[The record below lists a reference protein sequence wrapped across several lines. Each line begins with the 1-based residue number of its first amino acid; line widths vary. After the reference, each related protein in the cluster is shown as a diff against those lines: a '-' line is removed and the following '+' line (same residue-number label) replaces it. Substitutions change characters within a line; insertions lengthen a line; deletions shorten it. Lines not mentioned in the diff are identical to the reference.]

1 MATLADIKGCVIIP
15 TYNNSK
21 TLQRVLNGV
30 LEHSHGHDVIVVNDG
45 STDDTQAILHSYG
58 DRIILLEHFPNR
70 GKGYTLRRGFKEAIE
85 RGFKYAITI
94 DSDGQHFPDDIPVF
108 IQGAIDHPG
117 ALLMGARDMSQPGVP
132 QKSSFGNKFSNFWYK
147 FETGIDLPDTQTG
160 YRLYPLE
167 PLSKI
172 SLFTTKFETEI
183 EVIVKLAWRQVDV
196 LPVKVK
202 VLYDMDERVTHFR
215 PLQDFTR
222 ISILNTYLVTLTLLW
237 HLPKRVI
244 RIILKRGLFGVTLDL
259 FRLIKEEAVKP
270 EEKNFTKAISV
281 GFGFFM
287 GIVPLW
293 GLQLLIGIPLSI
305 LFRMNKVLF
314 VAAANISIPPMI
326 PFIIFT
332 SYFIGGYFVENK
344 VTFNSVEDITLAAIH
359 LNVVQYAAGAVVFA
373 IAAGIAS
380 FLLTY
385 AFLATFRKDPDGDSI
400 K

>member
-1 MATLADIKGCVIIP
+1 MTTLADIQACVVMA

-30 LEHSHGHDVIVVNDG
+30 LEHSQGRDVIVVNDG
-45 STDDTQAILHSYG
+45 STDDTSAILHDYG
-58 DRIILLEHFPNR
+58 DKIILVEHFPNR
-70 GKGYTLRRGFKEAIE
+70 GKGYALRQGFKEAIE
-85 RGFKYAITI
+85 RGFKHAITI

-117 ALLMGARDMSQPGVP
+117 ALLMGARDMDQPGIP

-172 SLFTTKFETEI
+172 RLFTTKFETEI

-215 PLQDFTR
+215 PWQDFTR
-222 ISILNTYLVTLTLLW
+222 ISILNTYLVILTLLW

-244 RIILKRGLFGVTLDL
+244 RIILKRGLFNII
-259 FRLIKEEAVKP
+259 RQEAVKP

-305 LFRMNKVLF
+305 MFRMNKVLF

-326 PFIIFT
+326 PFIIFA
-332 SYFIGGYFVENK
+332 SYFVGGYFVENK

-359 LNVVQYAAGAVVFA
+359 LNVVQYATGAVVFA
-373 IAAGIAS
+373 IAAGLVS

-385 AFLATFRKDPDGDSI
+385 AFLATFRKDPSSI